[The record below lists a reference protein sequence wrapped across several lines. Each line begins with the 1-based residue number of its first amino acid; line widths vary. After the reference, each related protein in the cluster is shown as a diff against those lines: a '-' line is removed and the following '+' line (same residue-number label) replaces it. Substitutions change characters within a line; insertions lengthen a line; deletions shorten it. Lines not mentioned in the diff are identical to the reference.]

1 MSDAKNILLFCGDH
15 MRHDALACNGNPF
28 VKTPNLDR
36 LAAGGVNFANSF
48 TPNPIC
54 VPARASMATGNYP
67 HKATGI
73 KDNGGKIRDD
83 QAKMAEHFVQHG
95 YDTYAIG
102 KLHYVPYS
110 PPGQPRLLHG
120 FQYCELCESGRAV
133 KQFDPEGK
141 QRGIEDFH
149 DYLHDVGWGGYER
162 AHMIG
167 NNDIHPAPSPLPAEH
182 HEEAWVAT
190 RTIAALQRHLDEKPG
205 RPFLMW
211 SSFAK
216 PHSPYDPPRPWDTMY
231 DPRDLTEPVGSL
243 ADLEGRDVELTR
255 RPWRY
260 GWDRVSPEA
269 VQVARA
275 HYFGMVSFQ
284 DHQVGRVL
292 GFLDEAGL
300 ADNTII
306 AYMSDHGDL
315 LGDFGNFFKCSFF
328 DGSVRVPFIWRV
340 PGVAEAGRT
349 RRHLVGPLDLLP
361 TLCGLTGCD
370 LPQPVD
376 GDDLSDIL
384 RSDDAPGRE
393 YFVSQTWDAPEQ
405 KYMVRTHEWKYVYC
419 EEGGTEELYDVKSDP
434 QELRNVAADNAL
446 TVERLRGLLIEWC
459 IDNGDEQMVK
469 DGQLVES
476 PVKEDPRQ
484 FQDRIMGWRWY

>member
-1 MSDAKNILLFCGDH
+1 MKNIVLFCSDH
-15 MRHDALACNGNPF
+15 LRHDALACNGNPF
-28 VKTPNLDR
+28 VQTPNLDR
-36 LAAGGVNFANSF
+36 LAASGVNFANSF

-54 VPARASMATGNYP
+54 VPARASMTTGNYP
-67 HKATGI
+67 HKCTGT
-73 KDNGGKIRDD
+73 KDNNGLIRDG
-83 QAKMAEHFVQHG
+83 QVKLAEHFGKHG

-102 KLHYVPYS
+102 KLHYVPYA
-110 PPGQPRLLHG
+110 PPGEPRRLHG
-120 FQYCELCESGRAV
+120 FQYCELCESGRV
-133 KQFDPEGK
+133 IKQFDPQGR

-190 RTIAALQRHLDEKPG
+190 RTIAALKRHLDQKPG
-205 RPFLMW
+205 RPFLLW

-231 DPRDLTEPVGSL
+231 DPREIPEPVAGL
-243 ADLEGRDVELTR
+243 AALEGRDVELTR
-255 RPWRY
+255 RPWHY
-260 GWDRVSPEA
+260 GWDRVSPQA

-292 GFLDEAGL
+292 DFLEEAGL
-300 ADNTII
+300 ADDTIV

-328 DGSVRVPFIWRV
+328 DGSVKVPFLWRV
-340 PGVAEAGRT
+340 PGVAPAGET
-349 RRHLVGPLDLLP
+349 RQHLAGPLDLLP
-361 TLCGLTGCD
+361 TLAGLTGCD
-370 LPQPVD
+370 LPRPVD
-376 GDDLSDIL
+376 GHNLSDIL

-393 YFVSQTWDAPEQ
+393 YLISQTWDAPEQ
-405 KYMVRTHEWKYVYC
+405 KYMVRSHEWKYVYC

-434 QELRNVAADNAL
+434 QELRNVAAGNAL

-459 IDNGDEQMVK
+459 TDNGDEQMVK
-469 DGQLVES
+469 DGRLVVS
-476 PVKEDPRQ
+476 PVREEQPS
-484 FQDRIMGWRWY
+484 FSDRIMGWRWY